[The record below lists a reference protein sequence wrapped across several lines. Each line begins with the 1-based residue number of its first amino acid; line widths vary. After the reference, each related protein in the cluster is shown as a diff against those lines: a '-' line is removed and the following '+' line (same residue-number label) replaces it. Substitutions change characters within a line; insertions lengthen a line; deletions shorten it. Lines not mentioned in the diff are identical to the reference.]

1 MAPHPSQNE
10 LLAPLDPAL
19 WRDLHPHLDWVELPL
34 GAVLYEA
41 GSTLDRVYLPATAIV
56 SLVSPMKSGASAE
69 VAVVGREGMVG
80 VCAFMGGGRSLSSA
94 VVQTAGYGLRMR
106 AVAINDAAK
115 ASPELMQTLLR
126 YTQSLFTQ
134 MAQTSACNRHHELG
148 EQLCRWLLVN
158 HDRVLGD
165 DLLATHERIAS
176 MLGVRREGI
185 SVAALKLQAAGVI
198 SYRRGHITILD
209 RAALERSSCECYA
222 VIRRAYNHRLPQYA
236 CNDDEPEP
244 GSEPAPAPRGWV
256 PSGRSVRSAAK
267 PEHRLVA

>member
-10 LLAPLDPAL
+10 LLAPLDPEL
-19 WRDLHPHLDWVELPL
+19 WDVLRPHLDWVELPL

-41 GSTLDRVYLPATAIV
+41 GSMLDRVYFPATAIV

-94 VVQTAGYGLRMR
+94 VVQTAGYGLRMS
-106 AVAINDAAK
+106 AAAINDAAK
-115 ASPELMQTLLR
+115 ASPQLMQTLLR

-134 MAQTSACNRHHELG
+134 MAQTAACNRYHEMS

-165 DLLATHERIAS
+165 ELVATHERIAA
-176 MLGVRREGI
+176 MLGVRREGV
-185 SVAALKLQAAGVI
+185 SVAALKLQAAGLI
-198 SYRRGHITILD
+198 CYRRGHISILD
-209 RAALERSSCECYA
+209 RAGLERGSCECYA
-222 VIRRAYNHRLPQYA
+222 VIRQAYNRRPQYA
-236 CNDDEPEP
+236 GNDTGNDTGNDDVQSPVYRTRP
-244 GSEPAPAPRGWV
+244 LPARAVAAHSPA
-256 PSGRSVRSAAK
+256 AA
-267 PEHRLVA
+267 